1 MGSTHGE
8 TTGLG
13 IVFWPFSPIGIW
25 MRIIVT
31 GLVGQYPFGGVIWDY
46 LQYLLGFRSL
56 GHEVLYLEDSGA
68 WPYDPVAG
76 TITDDCTFALRTLQ
90 RIFADFDLARNWVYR
105 NGADGKFYGAG
116 EATARDW
123 LRHGD
128 LLVNVS
134 SAGWL
139 RDYDLRVGH
148 RMFIDGDPMF
158 CQIGLLDGSDPF
170 YAGRLRDHDSHFT
183 FGLSVG
189 SPGCPVPTDG
199 IAWKPTVQPIALDQW
214 PTSPPPAGAPW
225 TTVMNWASYRPK
237 IWEGCSY
244 GQKDLEFEKFS
255 GLPSLTP
262 AKLRL
267 AMGLGV
273 GGRRPAERLRQLGWD
288 LVEPQEVVPDHFTY
302 RDFLRNSYGEWS
314 IAKHGYVAALTG
326 WFSCRSACY
335 LALGRPVVV
344 QETGWT
350 RHLPSGLGALAFQT
364 PAEAAEGI
372 QRISS
377 DYSRHS
383 EAARKLA
390 EEFFDAKKVCGSL
403 LKEIGA
409 S

>member
-1 MGSTHGE
+1 
-8 TTGLG
+8 
-13 IVFWPFSPIGIW
+13 
-25 MRIIVT
+25 MRIIIT

-76 TITDDCTFALRTLQ
+76 TITADCSFALQSLQ
-90 RIFADFDLARNWVYR
+90 KIFTDFDLANSWVYR

-116 EATARDW
+116 EKVAREW

-148 RMFIDGDPMF
+148 KMFIDGDPMF
-158 CQIGLLDGSDPF
+158 CQIGLLDGSNPQ
-170 YAGRLRDHDSHFT
+170 YAGRLRDHHSHFT

-189 SPGCPVPTDG
+189 QPDCPVPLDG
-199 IAWKPTVQPIALDQW
+199 ITWQPTVQPIALNHW
-214 PTSPPPAGAPW
+214 PITPAPPQAPW
-225 TTVMNWASYRPK
+225 TTVMNWSSYPPK
-237 IWEGCSY
+237 TWKGCPY
-244 GQKDLEFEKFS
+244 GQKGIEFKKFYDLPKKS
-255 GLPSLTP
+255 P
-262 AKLRL
+262 ARFQL

-273 GGRRPAERLRQLGWD
+273 DAQRPADHLRKIGWD
-288 LVEPQEVVPDHFTY
+288 LVEPQEVVPDHLTY
-302 RDFLRNSYGEWS
+302 RKFLQNSVAEWS
-314 IAKHGYVAALTG
+314 IAKHGYVQGKTG

-350 RHLPSGLGALAFQT
+350 KHLPSGHGALSFT
-364 PAEAAEGI
+364 DLAEAAEAI
-372 QRISS
+372 DRVTK
-377 DYSRHS
+377 DYSHHAQ
-383 EAARKLA
+383 AARQLA
-390 EEFFDAKKVCGSL
+390 EEHFEAKRVCQHL
-403 LKEIGA
+403 LQSI
-409 S
+409 